1 MDEQQRNDA
10 EKAARKQA
18 LEQIVTDSLNAVIAA
33 LPAGC
38 PNLKEHF
45 FYGAVEIAPVHLA
58 AWYVF
63 HTNADLEI
71 ARRDAFTLWIDRRT
85 RAEMQARHYP
95 TEALTKIGVSFTT
108 DQDIKDSGLN
118 FYQYFNSSSPIMHS
132 ETKPD

>member
-18 LEQIVTDSLNAVIAA
+18 LEQIITDAMNAVIAA
-33 LPAGC
+33 LPFGC
-38 PNLKEHF
+38 PKVKEHF
-45 FYGAVEIAPVHLA
+45 FYDAVEISPVHLA

-63 HTNADLEI
+63 PTNDNLEI
-71 ARRDAFTLWIDRRT
+71 AKRDTFTTWIDRRT
-85 RAEMQARHYP
+85 RDEMRARDYP
-95 TEALTKIGVSFTT
+95 TEALTKISVSFTT

-132 ETKPD
+132 EPKPD